1 MKVLFLVVKYSISNL
16 HQEEGDE
23 GGISSRERYCGEV
36 ADSKGRV
43 LDAVTAEWFENASVV
58 FDFVEAKRRIG
69 DGEKL
74 VTKRK
79 LKAHDDSRAD
89 ELKKK
94 RIGKRKT
101 TAGGEA
107 ITMKKPEDGSRSIKV
122 RFDTSSESAE
132 RPSSACQFISD
143 LVSTELVFS
152 LSWLLLRDV
161 QGSFRLLSFS
171 LVICS
176 CPHLLLIL
184 ATDLVHRR
192 LLFCSELACSL
203 HQDIAGSELFPAGY
217 FFHYRDL
224 LPSTSVRL
232 LRDRQTSHIYHTAS
246 CLIQL
251 DQIFR
256 SGFLFSML
264 AFFGSSWFMSIWF
277 FLDQLGSSVLIKSHC
292 DACLFSWSIQKPHP
306 NISKHT
312 FLSLVD

>member
-1 MKVLFLVVKYSISNL
+1 MK
-16 HQEEGDE
+16 
-23 GGISSRERYCGEV
+23 
-36 ADSKGRV
+36 
-43 LDAVTAEWFENASVV
+43 NASVV

-132 RPSSACQFISD
+132 RPSSACQFIFD

-176 CPHLLLIL
+176 CPQLLLIL

-192 LLFCSELACSL
+192 LLFCS
-203 HQDIAGSELFPAGY
+203 DIAGSELFPAGY

-232 LRDRQTSHIYHTAS
+232 LRDRQTSHIYHTAR

-256 SGFLFSML
+256 SGFLFSMP
-264 AFFGSSWFMSIWF
+264 AFFGSSWFMSSWF

-292 DACLFSWSIQKPHP
+292 DACLFSWSIQTPHP
-306 NISKHT
+306 NNKQAH
-312 FLSLVD
+312 LSFTG